1 ELQVAQNPGGIS
13 LSRHKS
19 RPQKR
24 SQLRSKNEGLGRL
37 VVIERLDSHGIAR
50 QQEPLSRRIPEGKG
64 KHAAQPRQAGLAPH
78 PIGSQNYFRVGMA
91 VELGADTLKFLAKLA
106 EVVDLAVED
115 DPIAGD
121 RIRSPAAP
129 VGFPLAAP
137 CRNHRVPGARAN
149 GWLAPELQ
157 EESGSYAPGCQR
169 CRTSE
174 MLARFLTAFAPSYR
188 EGRHR
193 LTRHEQHLMQIL
205 ALLEAVSADTFA

>member
-121 RIRSPAAP
+121 RILHGLMPERRKVKNRQSA
-129 VGFPLAAP
+129 VTESDLQRLRLGFP
-137 CRNHRVPGARAN
+137 
-149 GWLAPELQ
+149 
-157 EESGSYAPGCQR
+157 
-169 CRTSE
+169 
-174 MLARFLTAFAPSYR
+174 
-188 EGRHR
+188 
-193 LTRHEQHLMQIL
+193 
-205 ALLEAVSADTFA
+205 